1 MNLDQYIQDLTK
13 EAAVD
18 AKLEKHLTGLV
29 KKASE
34 EAELEQRLSNATA
47 EELAKMAGID
57 LPEGTCPRC
66 ASSMQKLGSIFQ
78 CHCGMVKK
86 AKEMPVELAANAA
99 KTTAVQDEGKPGA
112 EVPAKPASEEDDTEK
127 DSKAKCASFA
137 KFAEAYQMAGGD
149 VDRAIDILV
158 ANGYEELEKEAFGFG
173 QAVQAVKNWGQL
185 GKHLVK
191 SKAKDVAQTYSK
203 ARGLSGIGTHGPQM
217 AGGKGIGGA
226 LMETAKKHPGVATG
240 VVGAPVAAGA
250 GYMMGKSGSARE
262 LLEVGDAAG
271 RTMAKTALTIEP
283 SEVGEAID
291 EAKSREDIPGRAK
304 RWGRAGAGLGAVGGG
319 ALGAGAGIGGML
331 LAKKLGLGVPSN
343 AIQKAIVAGGGGAGA
358 LGGGVL
364 GHRIGQE
371 EGAEEAAAD
380 KLVSMLR
387 GRRAYM
393 AGGARGY
400 GAGLRRGYLAGRG
413 SGNPQ

>member
-34 EAELEQRLSNATA
+34 EAELEQKLANASA
-47 EELAKMAGID
+47 EELAKMAGIE
-57 LPEGTCPRC
+57 LPEGTCPKC
-66 ASSMQKLGSIFQ
+66 ANPMQKLGSVYQ
-78 CHCGMVKK
+78 CTCGMVKK
-86 AKEMPVELAANAA
+86 AACPGGKIRSKGRGQGLGRGGKKGPMGVPV
-99 KTTAVQDEGKPGA
+99 KTKTASVK
-112 EVPAKPASEEDDTEK
+112 VASLE
-127 DSKAKCASFA
+127 
-137 KFAEAYQMAGGD
+137 KFAEAYRMANGD
-149 VDRAIDILV
+149 VDRAVDILV
-158 ANGYEELEKEAFGFG
+158 ANGYEELEKDAFGFG

-203 ARGLSGIGTHGPQM
+203 ARGLSGVGTYGPQM

-226 LMETAKKHPGVATG
+226 LIETAKKHPGVATG

-250 GYMMGKSGSARE
+250 GYMMGKSGSARA
-262 LLEVGDAAG
+262 LIEVGDAAG
-271 RTMAKTALTIEP
+271 RTMAKTALMIEP
-283 SEVGEAID
+283 SEVTEAI
-291 EAKSREDIPGRAK
+291 EGAQEREDIPGRAK

-319 ALGAGAGIGGML
+319 ALGAGAGLGGML
-331 LAKKLGLGVPSN
+331 LAKKLGLNVPSN
-343 AIQKAIVAGGGGAGA
+343 AIQKAIIGGGGGAGA
-358 LGGGVL
+358 IGGGVL
-364 GHRIGQE
+364 GHRIGQQ

-380 KLVSMLR
+380 KLVSMIR
-387 GRRAYM
+387 GRRAYL

-400 GAGLRRGYLAGRG
+400 GAGLQRGFMAGRG
-413 SGNPQ
+413 AGNPQ